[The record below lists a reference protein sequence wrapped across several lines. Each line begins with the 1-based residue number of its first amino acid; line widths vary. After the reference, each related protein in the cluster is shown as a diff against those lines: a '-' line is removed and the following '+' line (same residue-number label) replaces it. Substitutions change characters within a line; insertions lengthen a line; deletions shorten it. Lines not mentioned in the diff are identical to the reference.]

1 MTSLNAY
8 TRNTYSANLILFLAI
23 CFCCIGC
30 DGEIDYDDELGVQES
45 SERSR
50 TEIVPLDGSS
60 TTNEIR
66 RPKRIDSVKNDPM
79 GEKTPKSVEYKHKE
93 NFESDYDYGEA
104 IIYDPSG
111 RFTVQVASYKDIA
124 KAKDLLRD
132 LLNEGYPAYITK
144 RGGNGEA
151 RVRIGYFSSFE
162 DASNFGLL
170 LRADRNIEFWIDRR
184 ENE

>member
-1 MTSLNAY
+1 MIFLKAY
-8 TRNTYSANLILFLAI
+8 TRVIYTPNLIFFIVIYL
-23 CFCCIGC
+23 CCIGC
-30 DGEIDYDDELGVQES
+30 EGEIDYDDELGVQES
-45 SERSR
+45 GERSR
-50 TEIVPLDGSS
+50 TEIVRLDGSS
-60 TTNEIR
+60 AINETR
-66 RPKRIDSVKNDPM
+66 RPERIDSVKNDPM
-79 GEKTPKSVEYKHKE
+79 GEKTPKSVEYSPKE
-93 NFESDYDYGEA
+93 NFESDYDYGKA

-111 RFTVQVASYKDIA
+111 RFTVQVAGYKDIA

-144 RGGNGEA
+144 RDGNGEA